1 MGSLDAEKSV
11 ESSTIASDAVP
22 PKQSA
27 FKAYVRIFSYGE
39 TIDYVLGTIA
49 LLAAIGSGVALAMVN
64 LVIGDFMTI
73 LSRSTIGPNLPDNF
87 MSKVSKFS
95 LYFVYIGIAR
105 FGCTYLYAS
114 LSTYVGHKLVRNI
127 RYQYLRS
134 ALSQETGY
142 FDQGISGSISMQATS
157 NGKLIHSG
165 ISEKLGILFQAVATF
180 LAAFIIAFI
189 SHWKLTL
196 IIICIIPALLLIG
209 GVASFID
216 AGIETKILKT
226 YAQAG
231 TYAENI
237 LGGIRAVHAFNLRP
251 RVVQKCTQ
259 YLNEAHSLGM
269 KKNHLY
275 GLMFGGE
282 FFVMYAGMGLAFW
295 QGIQLL
301 ARGDVPDVGTIFKVL
316 FSVVIAA
323 STITTVAPHTVT
335 FGRAASAAAEIF
347 VLIDRDSEINAL
359 DESGARPTDI
369 SGVLEFKSVRFS
381 YPSRPNVCVLDDF
394 SLRIPAGKAT
404 ALVGTSGSGKSTI
417 VGLIERWYTPGSGN
431 ITLDGA
437 GIESFSLK
445 WLRTNIRL
453 VQQEPVLFNGSVFE
467 NIASGLVGTEW
478 ETVPYEVQKQRVED
492 AAKLAF
498 AHDFILTLPHGYD
511 SQVGQKGGLL
521 SGGQKQRV
529 AIARSVISEP
539 KILLLDEA
547 TSALDPQA
555 EGIVQQALDRAA
567 TNRTTIVIAHKLA
580 TIRNADNIVVM
591 SKGRIVEQGHHQE
604 LVSLG
609 GTYAKL
615 VKAQDLSA
623 AQPTGHTKEIIEKE
637 SIDEILETVPPLQ
650 KYRTTVAQNLVE
662 MQQREDYTLYQKTG
676 LIRSIAK
683 LVIATSDLKL
693 WYLFTLV
700 CSAIYPGQA
709 LLLANVMDIFTSD
722 DIVGRGN
729 FIALMYFVMSLGC
742 VLIYYGLG
750 WATNVIA
757 QTISRTFRHDI
768 LNSILRQDLRF
779 FDRRESTIGSLTERL
794 DSYPQA
800 ILEMM
805 GFNVGLVVMSIVN
818 VLASSILALAISW
831 KLGVVGVFAGLPPM
845 IFSGYARMRLETK
858 MDTDIGKRFSQSASI
873 ASEAVLSI
881 RTISSLAL
889 EGRTLVKYTDELDS
903 AIRTTTLP
911 LLVTMIWYALT
922 QSIEYFILGLGFW
935 WGSKLIN
942 NGDITFYQFIV
953 SFMGVY
959 FSGQGAGQLFS
970 FSSSFT
976 KANSAANYYFWVTGL
991 EPMIQETDQN
1001 RDNHP
1006 PNDCNSVDMQ
1016 DVHFS
1021 YPFAPDTRVL
1031 NGVSLSI
1038 QKGQFV
1044 AFVGA
1049 SGCGKSTMIS
1059 LLQRFYDPTQG
1070 TITIDSA
1077 PLPNLNPLAY
1087 RNEIALVQ
1095 QEPTLFPGT
1104 ILENI
1109 SHGLDLKD
1117 LQPAETNINATT
1129 SSTSPLL
1136 SQIETACRA
1145 ANIWDFIASLP
1156 DGLSTPCGTS
1166 GSQLSGGQR
1175 QRIAIARALIRNP
1188 KIILL
1193 DEATSALDTESEQIV
1208 QAALMNAA
1216 TDGERITIAVAH
1228 RLSTVREADC
1238 IFVFLGGRVVEMGR
1252 HRELVGKGGVY
1263 AGMCEAQRLDM

>member
-1 MGSLDAEKSV
+1 MASLDAEKSV
-11 ESSTIASDAVP
+11 ESSTTTSDEDS
-22 PKQSA
+22 PKQST
-27 FKAYVRIFSYGE
+27 FKSYLRIFSYGE

-73 LSRSTIGPNLPDNF
+73 LSGSTIGPNLPDDF
-87 MSKVSKFS
+87 MSKVSKYS

-127 RYQYLRS
+127 RYHYLRS

-157 NGKLIHSG
+157 NGRLIHSG

-251 RVVQKCTQ
+251 RVVQKYTQ

-275 GLMFGGE
+275 GVMFGGE

-295 QGIQLL
+295 QGIQML
-301 ARGDVPDVGTIFKVL
+301 ARGDVPDVGTIFN
-316 FSVVIAA
+316 
-323 STITTVAPHTVT
+323 TITTVAPHTVT
-335 FGRAASAAAEIF
+335 FGRAASAAAELF

-359 DESGARPTDI
+359 DDSGAKPSDI
-369 SGVLEFKSVRFS
+369 AGALEFENVKFS

-394 SLRIPAGKAT
+394 SLRIPAGKVT
-404 ALVGTSGSGKSTI
+404 ALVGASGSGKSTI
-417 VGLIERWYTPGSGN
+417 VGLLERWYVPGSGK

-437 GIESFSLK
+437 RIESFSLK

-453 VQQEPVLFNGSVFE
+453 VQQEPVLFNGSVFD

-478 ETVPYEVQKQRVED
+478 ETAPYEVQKQRVED

-498 AHDFILTLPHGYD
+498 AHDFILTLPQDYD

-567 TNRTTIVIAHKLA
+567 TNHTTIVIAHKLA

-591 SKGRIVEQGHHQE
+591 SKGRIVEQGHHHE

-623 AQPTGHTKEIIEKE
+623 AQPTGHTKEVIEKE
-637 SIDEILETVPPLQ
+637 SIDETSETVAPLQ
-650 KYRTTVAQNLVE
+650 KYRTTVAQQLTE
-662 MQQREDYTLYQKTG
+662 MQQREDYAIYKKTG
-676 LIRSIAK
+676 LIRSIAN
-683 LVIATSDLKL
+683 LVIATPDLKF

-700 CSAIYPGQA
+700 CCVIGAAVYPGQA
-709 LLLANVMDIFTSD
+709 LLLANVMDIFSSD

-742 VLIYYGLG
+742 ILIYYGLG

-757 QTISRTFRHDI
+757 QTISKTFRHDI

-779 FDRRESTIGSLTERL
+779 FDRRENTIGALTERL
-794 DSYPQA
+794 DSYPQS

-845 IFSGYARMRLETK
+845 IFAGYARIRLETK
-858 MDTDIGKRFSQSASI
+858 MDTDMGKRFSQSASI

-889 EGRTLVKYTDELDS
+889 ERPTLTKYTNELDS
-903 AIRTTTLP
+903 AIRSTTLP
-911 LLVTMIWYALT
+911 LLFTMI
-922 QSIEYFILGLGFW
+922 W

-942 NGDITFYQFIV
+942 DGDITFYQFIV

-976 KANSAANYYFWVTGL
+976 KANSAANYYFWITRL
-991 EPMIQETDQN
+991 EPMIQETDKN
-1001 RDNHP
+1001 RDNDP
-1006 PNDCNSVDMQ
+1006 PNDCNSIGMQ

-1031 NGVSLSI
+1031 NGVSLNI

-1070 TITIDSA
+1070 TITIDST
-1077 PLPNLNPLAY
+1077 PLPKLNPLAY

-1104 ILENI
+1104 IFENI
-1109 SHGLDLKD
+1109 SHGLDLKS
-1117 LQPAETNINATT
+1117 LPTPNTNTNTI
-1129 SSTSPLL
+1129 SPLH

-1145 ANIWDFIASLP
+1145 ANIWDFISSLP

-1216 TDGERITIAVAH
+1216 TDGKRITVAVAH

-1252 HRELVGKGGVY
+1252 HRELVGMGGVY